1 MTPSDERPD
10 DLGPVRDPRVTRILQ
25 DMRADATT
33 DPELGRQLFEIVYGE
48 MRRLAGSILRG
59 QRANHTLQATALVH
73 EAYLRLVD
81 KDVLDYRDRQHFFR
95 VAARAM
101 RHILIDYARRRS
113 AEKRGGGADRVT
125 LDEALGLAHDADLQ
139 AIELDRALEA
149 LSQEDPRA
157 AQVVELRVFAGL
169 SVNEV
174 SEILGVSP
182 RTVDGDWALARMWL
196 NRALAEPK

>member
-1 MTPSDERPD
+1 MTGRDEST
-10 DLGPVRDPRVTRILQ
+10 RDPRVTRILQ

-73 EAYLRLVD
+73 EAYLKLVD
-81 KDVLDYRDRQHFFR
+81 KDALDYRDRQHFFR

-101 RHILIDYARRRS
+101 RHILIDYARRRT

-139 AIELDRALEA
+139 AIELDRALDAFAE
-149 LSQEDPRA
+149 EDPRA

-174 SEILGVSP
+174 AEILQVSP

-196 NRALAEPK
+196 NRALADPE

>member
-81 KDVLDYRDRQHFFR
+81 KDLLDYRDRQHFFR

>member
-1 MTPSDERPD
+1 
-10 DLGPVRDPRVTRILQ
+10 
-25 DMRADATT
+25 MRADATT

>member
-48 MRRLAGSILRG
+48 MRRLTGSILRG